1 MKNSFSL
8 IKLALVCIML
18 SIALFPEQASFEV
31 LLGIGTAIG
40 VASLALPKLNKEG
53 VLFETIGFDQ
63 ARAVLTNTVVAVYR
77 ESTVVT
83 SFFRSFFPTVT
94 ARTRYVSIE
103 TKRGTEKVASDVLRG
118 TKGNLNQRKRS
129 TLKTIDPPLYK
140 EGININELE
149 VYDTAFGTL
158 DPSLLAQLGVETAEE
173 MDDITSKIE
182 RAYELQCAQALLTGV
197 ITLSNQDNIDF
208 KRKAASLPDGLA
220 NGGAGTYWTV
230 TTVDPMLS
238 LIAGGDFI
246 RQVGKSQGDTYNVVI
261 GGNALNAMLNNPIWQ
276 EKYKMFNITLGEIGL
291 PQRNSVGGTLHGQIS
306 AGSYKYNIWT
316 YTDGY
321 EDDSLVFH
329 KYMDDDKIIILPT
342 QTNFRLAFGQ
352 IPMLPGM
359 TPAGTSGAGSYVLKE
374 WIDFENTNHRM
385 EINSAGIAIPLAI
398 DQIYTQKVV
407 A

>member
-1 MKNSFSL
+1 MKNPFSIIHL
-8 IKLALVCIML
+8 LAVCIML
-18 SIALFPEQASFEV
+18 SAALFPKQASFEI
-31 LLGIGTAIG
+31 LLGIGTAVG
-40 VASLALPKLNKEG
+40 VVSLALSKLNKEG

-63 ARAVLTNTVVAVYR
+63 ARAVVTNTVVAVYR

-83 SFFRSFFPTVT
+83 SFFRSFFPTVI

-103 TKRGTEKVASDVLRG
+103 TKRGTEKAASDVLRG

-140 EGININELE
+140 EGVNINELDI
-149 VYDTAFGTL
+149 YDTAFGTL
-158 DPSLLAQLGVETAEE
+158 DPALMAQLGVETAEE
-173 MDDITSKIE
+173 MEDITNMIE
-182 RAYELQCAQALLTGV
+182 RRYEIMCAQALLTGV
-197 ITLSNQDNIDF
+197 ITLVNQDNIDF

-246 RQVGKSQGDTYNVVI
+246 RQIGKAQGDTYNVI
-261 GGNALNAMLNNPIWQ
+261 MGGNALNAMLNNPIYQ

-291 PQRNSVGGTLHGQIS
+291 PQRNAVGGTLHGQIS
-306 AGSYKYNIWT
+306 AGSYKYNVWT
-316 YTDGY
+316 YTDGT
-321 EDDSLVFH
+321 EDSGVFV

-352 IPMLPGM
+352 VPMLPGM
-359 TPAGTSGAGSYVLKE
+359 SPAGVSTSGSYVLKE